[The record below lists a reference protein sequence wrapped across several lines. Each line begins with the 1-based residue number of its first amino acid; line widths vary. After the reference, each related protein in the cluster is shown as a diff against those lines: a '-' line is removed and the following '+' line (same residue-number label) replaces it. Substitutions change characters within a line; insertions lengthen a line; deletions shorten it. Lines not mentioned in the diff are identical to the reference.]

1 MQQPSLRE
9 RCRAVIALD
18 RAEVA
23 AEDARQDFAG
33 AARRG
38 LPLGGFGIAYEVAVG
53 GLAGARLGLASVTR
67 GRGGR

>member
-1 MQQPSLRE
+1 MVSLKDRT
-9 RCRAVIALD
+9 RAVITLD

-38 LPLGGFGIAYEVAVG
+38 LPLRGFGIAYEVALW
-53 GLAGARLGLASVTR
+53 GLAGASIALDKVTR
-67 GRGGR
+67 VRDSR